1 MTHAAKADL
10 LDNIIMSGS
19 LVAPSM
25 AITKKG
31 EPVALKN
38 FRDVLFFRNQKN
50 RLSE

>member
-10 LDNIIMSGS
+10 LDNIIMSAS